1 MINIALIDDN
11 LNDLNTLKSFIDKY
25 TESDEL
31 DSHIEVNITT
41 YIDPTLFLNEN
52 NFKYDLI
59 FLDIE
64 MPKINGISLAKRIRE
79 KDSNVGLVFITNMAQ
94 YAINGYEVSAIDYI
108 LKPLDYYDFALKFNK
123 IINFVKRNISNYIY
137 LKSVENNLIKVDVN
151 EIIYVEIFSHYL
163 IYHLEN
169 REIKVRGTISEAEN
183 NLSNYY
189 FSRISKSFLINLKH
203 VINIK
208 LDNVLLTGNIELII
222 SRLRKKDFLEAFYKY
237 LGGGLK

>member
-41 YIDPTLFLNEN
+41 YNDPTLFLNEN

-189 FSRISKSFLINLKH
+189 FFRISKSFLINLKH

>member
-11 LNDLNTLKSFIDKY
+11 LSDLNTLKSFIDKY

-41 YIDPTLFLNEN
+41 YNDPTLFLSEN

>member
-31 DSHIEVNITT
+31 DSQIEVNITT
-41 YIDPTLFLNEN
+41 YNDPTLFLNEN

-189 FSRISKSFLINLKH
+189 FFRISKSFLINLKH

>member
-41 YIDPTLFLNEN
+41 YNDSTLFLNEN

>member
-41 YIDPTLFLNEN
+41 YNDPTLFLNEN

-64 MPKINGISLAKRIRE
+64 MPKINGISLAKRIRK

>member
-25 TESDEL
+25 TEPDEL

-41 YIDPTLFLNEN
+41 YNDPTLFLNEN

>member
-11 LNDLNTLKSFIDKY
+11 LNDLNTLKSFINKY

-41 YIDPTLFLNEN
+41 YNDPTLFLNEN

-189 FSRISKSFLINLKH
+189 FFRISKSFLINLKH

>member
-41 YIDPTLFLNEN
+41 YNDPTLFLNEN

-208 LDNVLLTGNIELII
+208 LDNVLLDGNIELII

>member
-31 DSHIEVNITT
+31 DSHIEVNIAT
-41 YIDPTLFLNEN
+41 YNDPTLFLNEN

>member
-31 DSHIEVNITT
+31 DSQIEVNITT
-41 YIDPTLFLNEN
+41 YNDPTSFLNEN

>member
-1 MINIALIDDN
+1 MKEVTNIDDFGTK
-11 LNDLNTLKSFIDKY
+11 D
-25 TESDEL
+25 
-31 DSHIEVNITT
+31 T
-41 YIDPTLFLNEN
+41 YKLYRSVYEIIHPA
-52 NFKYDLI
+52 
-59 FLDIE
+59 
-64 MPKINGISLAKRIRE
+64 IS
-79 KDSNVGLVFITNMAQ
+79 
-94 YAINGYEVSAIDYI
+94 
-108 LKPLDYYDFALKFNK
+108 
-123 IINFVKRNISNYIY
+123 KRNISNYIY

>member
-41 YIDPTLFLNEN
+41 YNDPTLFLNEN

-163 IYHLEN
+163 LYHLEN

>member
-41 YIDPTLFLNEN
+41 YNDPTLFLNKN

>member
-41 YIDPTLFLNEN
+41 YNDPTLFLNEN

-123 IINFVKRNISNYIY
+123 IVNFVKRNISNYIY

-151 EIIYVEIFSHYL
+151 EVIYVEIFSHYL

>member
-11 LNDLNTLKSFIDKY
+11 LNDLNILKSSIDKY

-31 DSHIEVNITT
+31 DSHLEVNITT
-41 YIDPTLFLNEN
+41 YSDPTSFLNEN

-189 FSRISKSFLINLKH
+189 FSRISKSFLVNLKH
-203 VINIK
+203 VINIR

>member
-11 LNDLNTLKSFIDKY
+11 LNDL
-25 TESDEL
+25 

-41 YIDPTLFLNEN
+41 YNDSTLFLNEN

>member
-11 LNDLNTLKSFIDKY
+11 LSDLNTLKSFIDKY

-41 YIDPTLFLNEN
+41 YNDPTLFLNEN

-137 LKSVENNLIKVDVN
+137 LKSVDNNLIKVDVN

>member
-41 YIDPTLFLNEN
+41 YNDPTLFLNEN

-183 NLSNYY
+183 NLFNYY

>member
-41 YIDPTLFLNEN
+41 YNDPTLFLNKN

-79 KDSNVGLVFITNMAQ
+79 KDSNVGLVFITNMTQ

-163 IYHLEN
+163 LYHLEN
-169 REIKVRGTISEAEN
+169 SEIKVRGTISEAEN

>member
-41 YIDPTLFLNEN
+41 YNDPTLFLNEN

-189 FSRISKSFLINLKH
+189 FSRISKSFLVNLKH
-203 VINIK
+203 VLNIK

>member
-41 YIDPTLFLNEN
+41 YNDPTLFLNEN

>member
-31 DSHIEVNITT
+31 DSQIEVNITT
-41 YIDPTLFLNEN
+41 YNDPTSFLNEN

-64 MPKINGISLAKRIRE
+64 MPKINGISLAKRIRV

>member
-41 YIDPTLFLNEN
+41 YNDPTLFLNEN

-137 LKSVENNLIKVDVN
+137 LKSVDNNLIKVDVN

>member
-41 YIDPTLFLNEN
+41 YNDPTLFLNEN

-64 MPKINGISLAKRIRE
+64 MPKINGISLAKRIRK

-163 IYHLEN
+163 LYHLEN
-169 REIKVRGTISEAEN
+169 SEIKVRGTISEAEN

>member
-41 YIDPTLFLNEN
+41 YNDPTLFLSEN